1 MTGPGKATANGGGR
15 TVTVYTVPP
24 HRDFVTALARGLL
37 DRFGDTPEGLAPVLV
52 LLPTRRAC
60 RTLREAF
67 LRLSGGAPLLL
78 PRMRPI
84 GDVDEDDLAL
94 SAGEDLPPED
104 GALFEAPPA
113 IAELKRQLLLARLIL
128 GRERDASAE
137 QAVLLAQALAR
148 LLDQAQTER
157 LSFDR
162 LAELAPAELSA
173 HWQQTLDF
181 LKIVTEAWPAILAGD
196 GLIDPAARRN
206 LLLDRLQERWSETPP
221 EHPVIA
227 AGSTGSIPATA
238 DLLARVAAL
247 PEGQVVLPGLDRHL
261 DDESWSAVEADEG
274 HPQFG
279 LARLLQRLE
288 IRREDVQDWPEPAA
302 AEDSAARRAAPPERV
317 RLVAEALRPAETTEA
332 WARRPL
338 DGDTLAAAL
347 GPDLSLVVCRDP
359 GEEARVIA
367 LAFRQALDTPDKT
380 ATLVTPDR
388 ELGRRVAAEM
398 KRWGIA
404 VDDSAGVPLT
414 SSAPAAFLLLLA
426 RAVEDGLA
434 PTGLLALLKHPL
446 CAAGQAAANTRRQA
460 RALERSALRGPRPAA
475 GIEGLRRRLATA
487 RDDRFGPGPAVCDEA
502 VALVERLAGHLAPLL
517 TDEPRD
523 LPDYLATLCTVAAAL
538 AATPEDPAGRSLWAG
553 EAGEALAGFIAE
565 LADASAVV
573 TPASLHDRASLLA
586 TLMRGRV
593 VRPRYGAHPR
603 LAIQGPLEARLHHAD
618 LTILGGVNEGT
629 WPPEAPVDP
638 WMSRP
643 MRHQFG
649 LPTPERRTGLSA
661 HDFAQAFC
669 APEVIVTRS
678 EKVEGSPTV
687 ASRWLQ
693 RLDTLLE
700 GALAAEALARIRDRD
715 AALVALARQLDRPA
729 RVQSCARPMPRPPV
743 EVRPR
748 RLSVTQ
754 IEKWLRDPYTIYA
767 RYILRLAPLD
777 DIDADAGA
785 LDRGIILHDVF
796 EAFVRDFP
804 AGPLPPD
811 AQSKLKALG
820 RARFMDLAHA
830 PGVAAIWW
838 PRFER
843 AAEAFV
849 AEEAARRPAIRSSHV
864 EVSGRIE
871 IPGPAG
877 PFRLTGKADRIDL
890 KRGGVAEILDY
901 KTGGLPKKADVDSG
915 FNPQLALEGLI
926 LQRGGFEGLPAVDEV
941 AALTYWQ
948 LSGGRKPLEI
958 RDAGKKPAAGLI
970 AAADAG
976 LARLVAAYDDPG
988 RAYAARPASAWAL
1001 AYNDYEHLA
1010 RIREWAL
1017 AEADS

>member
-1 MTGPGKATANGGGR
+1 MTRSGR
-15 TVTVYTVPP
+15 PAADVYTIPP
-24 HRDFVTALARGLL
+24 HRDFVAALARGLL

-67 LRLSGGAPLLL
+67 LRQSGGAPMLL
-78 PRMRPI
+78 PRMHPI

-104 GALFEAPPA
+104 KSSFEAPPA

-128 GRERDASAE
+128 ERERDASAE

-148 LLDQAQTER
+148 LLDRAQTER

-206 LLLDRLQERWSETPP
+206 LLLERLQERWAQFPP
-221 EHPVIA
+221 NHPVIA

-247 PEGQVVLPGLDRHL
+247 PHGQVVLPGLDRHL
-261 DDESWSAVEADEG
+261 DTQSWSAVEADEG

-279 LARLLQRLE
+279 LARLLQRLD
-288 IRREDVQDWPEPAA
+288 IRREDVRDWPEPAE
-302 AEDSAARRAAPPERV
+302 EDGTARCEAPPARV

-332 WARRPL
+332 WARKPL

-347 GPDLSLVVCRDP
+347 GPDFGRVVCRDP

-367 LAFRQALDTPDKT
+367 LAFRRTLDTPGKT

-398 KRWGIA
+398 QRWGVR
-404 VDDSAGVPLT
+404 VDDSAGMPLAAT
-414 SSAPAAFLLLLA
+414 PPASFLLLLA
-426 RAVEDGLA
+426 RTVEDDLA
-434 PTGLLALLKHPL
+434 PNGLLALLKHPL
-446 CAAGQAAANTRRQA
+446 CAAGQAVAETRRQA
-460 RALERSALRGPRPAA
+460 RALERAALRGPRPPA
-475 GIEGLRRRLATA
+475 GIEGLQRRLAAA
-487 RDDRFGPGPAVCDEA
+487 RDDPFGPEAPVCEA
-502 VALVERLAGHLAPLL
+502 AAALVERLAGLLDPLL
-517 TDEPRD
+517 PGDRHD
-523 LPDYLATLCTVAAAL
+523 RGLPDHLGALCGVAAGL
-538 AATPEDPAGRSLWAG
+538 AATPEDPAGRGLWAG
-553 EAGEALAGFIAE
+553 DAGEALARFIAE
-565 LADASAVV
+565 LADASAIVA
-573 TPASLHDRASLLA
+573 PASLYDPLDNGASLLA
-586 TLMRGRV
+586 TLMLGRV

-618 LTILGGVNEGT
+618 LTILGGMNEGT

-643 MRHQFG
+643 MRQQFG
-649 LPTPERRTGLSA
+649 LPSPERRTGLSA

-693 RLDTLLE
+693 RLDTVLE
-700 GALAAEALARIRDRD
+700 GALDPEALLRIRNRDR
-715 AALVALARQLDRPA
+715 ALVSLARLLDRPQQV
-729 RVQSCARPMPRPPV
+729 RSCARPMPRPPLAA
-743 EVRPR
+743 RPR
-748 RLSVTQ
+748 KLSVTQ

-777 DIDADAGA
+777 EIDADPGA
-785 LDRGIILHDVF
+785 LDRGIVLHDVF

-811 AQSKLKALG
+811 ALSKLKALG
-820 RARFMDLAHA
+820 RERFMSLARS
-830 PGVAAIWW
+830 PGVAALWW

-849 AEEAARRPAIRSSHV
+849 AVEAGRRAAIGNSHV
-864 EVSGRIE
+864 EVTGRIE
-871 IPGPAG
+871 IPAPAG
-877 PFRLTGKADRIDL
+877 RFTLTGKADRIDL
-890 KRGGVAEILDY
+890 FRDGSAEILDY
-901 KTGGLPKKADVDSG
+901 KTGSLPKKADVDSG

-926 LQRGGFEGLPAVDEV
+926 LRRGGFEGVPQV
-941 AALTYWQ
+941 ADVEALTYWQ
-948 LSGGRKPLEI
+948 IGGGRRPLVARE
-958 RDAGKKPAAGLI
+958 AGNEAPADLI
-970 AAADAG
+970 AAAERG
-976 LARLVAAYDDPG
+976 LSRLVAAYDDPG
-988 RAYAARPASAWAL
+988 KAYAARPASAWAL

-1017 AEADS
+1017 AEAAS